1 MDKKLRVVVPK
12 GRIFSKV
19 SKLLSEAGVQLSGD
33 ERAYRPVASDPEIEI
48 KIMKPQNIPRLLE
61 LGSHDVGFTGLDW
74 IQETGADVQ
83 TIMKLN
89 FDPVRIVAAIPENV
103 DEAALKQKRITVA
116 TEYEKIAREYLTAKN
131 YDFLILRTF
140 GATEAFP
147 PDDADMIIDNT
158 STGRTLDEHHLK
170 IVDTITTSSTCFVA
184 GRSVESDPWK
194 KSKIERL
201 GMLFKSILDASERV
215 MLEMNVGKE
224 QLEDVIRI
232 LPSMRA
238 PTVSSL
244 YNQDGYA
251 VKTAVRTNEA
261 AQLIPRLREMG
272 ATDILEY
279 NFRKVVI

>member
-19 SKLLSEAGVQLSGD
+19 SKLLAEAGVRLSGD
-33 ERAYRPVASDPEIEI
+33 ERAYRPVASDPDIEI

-61 LGSHDVGFTGLDW
+61 LGSHDIGFTGLDW

-103 DEAALKQKRITVA
+103 DKAALKQKRITVA
-116 TEYEKIAREYLTAKN
+116 TEYEKIAREYLASQN

-158 STGRTLDEHHLK
+158 STGRTLAEHHLK
-170 IVDTITTSSTCFVA
+170 IIDTITTSSTCFVA
-184 GRSVESDPWK
+184 GKAVENDPWK
-194 KSKIERL
+194 KAKIERL
-201 GMLFKSILDASERV
+201 SMLFKSILDASERV
-215 MLEMNVGKE
+215 MLEMNVSKE